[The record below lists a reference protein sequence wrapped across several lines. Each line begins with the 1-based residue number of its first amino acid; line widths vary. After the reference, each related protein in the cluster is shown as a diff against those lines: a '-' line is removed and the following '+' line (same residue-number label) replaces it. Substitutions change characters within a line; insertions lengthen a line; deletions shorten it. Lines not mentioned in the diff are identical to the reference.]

1 MNKPDCLRTPI
12 KDEEKIWLN
21 SNDPSMFA
29 FTPRKLELEC
39 KTHCDKYD
47 TCIETK
53 DRLARLLARN
63 FSNLNRGEKHNF
75 NGDFY
80 NIKD

>member
-1 MNKPDCLRTPI
+1 MNNCLREVQEDND
-12 KDEEKIWLN
+12 KKWL
-21 SNDPSMFA
+21 SSKEPAIFA

-39 KTHCDKYD
+39 KTHCENYD

-63 FSNLNRGEKHNF
+63 FSNINRGEKPRF
-75 NGDFY
+75 NSERFLFAD
-80 NIKD
+80 DR